1 MSSYQEL
8 VAQKAELDKQKAD
21 LEKQIADALKA
32 ERAGVI
38 NQIKGLMASHGIT
51 LADLSVRVGRP
62 PKAATTA
69 TTAVGDAAAEASV
82 RKVAP
87 KYRDATTGDTWSGR
101 GLKPRWLTAALESGR
116 SLSDFAI

>member
-1 MSSYQEL
+1 MSTYQEL

-51 LADLSVRVGRP
+51 LADLSSRVGRP
-62 PKAATTA
+62 PKAA
-69 TTAVGDAAAEASV
+69 AAAGAAPEGGT

-87 KYRDATTGDTWSGR
+87 KYRDPDTGDTWSGR
-101 GLKPRWLTAALESGR
+101 GLKPKWLTAALESGR
-116 SLSDFAI
+116 TLDDFAL

>member
-62 PKAATTA
+62 PKA
-69 TTAVGDAAAEASV
+69 VGDAAAEASV